1 MQHTRDELKQM
12 QALPL
17 DAKIEMS
24 KQRIKEWYDAY
35 RGGVCCAFSGGK
47 DSTVLKHL
55 IENTDGCGDV
65 PSVFVDTGLEYPEV
79 RSFAMEQPN
88 VVVLKPKL
96 KFNEVIKKYGYPV
109 ISKEVAKMIYEVRTT
124 KSKALLDRRL
134 YGIPNTTG
142 QLVGRLPF
150 KYRYLLDA
158 PFKISSYCCDV
169 MKKSPMHIYE
179 TKSKRKGYNGM
190 MADESRMRLQSWL
203 KAGCNAFDQKWKQ
216 SRPLMFW
223 TEQDVLKYIKENHLR
238 IADVYGDVVEEDGIL
253 RTTNVDRT
261 GCMFCM
267 FGCHKEAEPNRFQKM
282 KETHPAQYKYCMDK
296 LGLREVLDYIG
307 VPYE

>member
-1 MQHTRDELKQM
+1 M
-12 QALPL
+12 
-17 DAKIEMS
+17 
-24 KQRIKEWYDAY
+24 
-35 RGGVCCAFSGGK
+35 
-47 DSTVLKHL
+47 

-134 YGIPNTTG
+134 YGIPSTTG

-253 RTTNVDRT
+253 RTTDVNRT

-267 FGCHKEAEPNRFQKM
+267 FGCHKESEPNRFQKM